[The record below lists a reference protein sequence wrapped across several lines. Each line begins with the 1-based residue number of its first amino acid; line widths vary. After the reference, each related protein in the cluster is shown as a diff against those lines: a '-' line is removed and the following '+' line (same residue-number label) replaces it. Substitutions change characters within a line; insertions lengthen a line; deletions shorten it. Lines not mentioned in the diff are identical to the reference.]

1 MPTLSL
7 ANLMV
12 TDADPSRQI
21 EAAAAAGFDAVGL
34 CINPPDRPGAS
45 LVRDPAQRRS
55 IKVRLAD
62 LGIRVL
68 DVELFP
74 LLPDVDIAALS
85 PVLEACA
92 DLGAEFLLV
101 TGNDAD
107 ERRACDNFGKLCG
120 LAAPLGLRPMLE
132 FISYRPLRDIHQAER
147 WLCQI
152 DCAAAGMCVDALHL
166 LRSGGTLDDL
176 RRIEPRH
183 IGYAQLCDGA
193 SMQPAQHFSDQEL
206 LRESRT
212 NRRLPGEGV
221 FPITQFLQALPP
233 GLAISVEAP
242 CEQYAHLSV
251 PERASLAMRTTR
263 TVLAEGGLL
272 EFS

>member
-12 TDADPSRQI
+12 TDADPLQQI

-34 CINPPDRPGAS
+34 CINPPDRLGAN

-55 IKVRLAD
+55 VKARLAD
-62 LGIRVL
+62 HGMRVL
-68 DVELFP
+68 DIELFP
-74 LLPDVDIAALS
+74 LLPDVDITSLS

-101 TGNDAD
+101 TGNDTD
-107 ERRACDNFGKLCG
+107 EQRACDNYGKLCCF
-120 LAAPLGLRPMLE
+120 AAPLGLRPMLE
-132 FISYRPLRDIHQAER
+132 FISYRPLRDILQAER
-147 WLCQI
+147 WLRQV

-166 LRSGGTLDDL
+166 FRSGGTLDDL
-176 RRIEPRH
+176 HRMEPRH

-193 SMQPAQHFSDQEL
+193 SMQPAQYFSDQEL
-206 LRESRT
+206 VRESRA

-221 FPITQFLQALPP
+221 FPLAEFLKALPP

-242 CEQYAHLSV
+242 CEHYKHLSV
-251 PERASLAMRTTR
+251 PERASLAMTTTR
-263 TVLAEGGLL
+263 TLLTDLGLA
-272 EFS
+272 